1 MTAFLI
7 VRAEV
12 PEADRAAFDRW
23 YENEHLPDAVK
34 AFSAVSAERGWS
46 DVDPGVHMAFY
57 EFQDLARVRAI
68 ASSDTMKDMIKEF
81 DRNWQDRV
89 QRSREIVEIKQKL

>member
-12 PEADRAAFDRW
+12 PEADREAFDRW
-23 YENEHLPDAVK
+23 YQNEHLPDAVK
-34 AFSAVSAERGWS
+34 AFKSISAERGWS

-57 EFQDLARVRAI
+57 EFEDLARVRAV
-68 ASSDTMKDMIKEF
+68 ASSDAIKDMIKEF

-89 QRSREIVEIKQKL
+89 QRSREILEIKQKL

>member
-12 PEADRAAFDRW
+12 PEADREAFDRW
-23 YENEHLPDAVK
+23 YETEHLPDAVK
-34 AFSAVSAERGWS
+34 AFKAVSASRGWS

-57 EFQDLARVRAI
+57 EFQDLARVRAV
-68 ASSDTMKDMIKEF
+68 ASSDEIKEMIKEF

>member
-34 AFSAVSAERGWS
+34 AFEAVSAERGWS

>member
-12 PEADRAAFDRW
+12 PEADREAFDRW
-23 YENEHLPDAVK
+23 YETEHLPDAVK
-34 AFSAVSAERGWS
+34 AFKCEYAERGWS
-46 DVDPGVHMAFY
+46 DVDPGVHIAFY
-57 EFQDLARVRAI
+57 AFPDLARVRAV
-68 ASSDTMKDMIKEF
+68 ASSDEIKDMIKEF

-89 QRSREIVEIKQKL
+89 QRTREILEIKQRL

>member
-12 PEADRAAFDRW
+12 PEADREAFDRW

-34 AFSAVSAERGWS
+34 AFNCDSAERGWS

-57 EFQDLARVRAI
+57 AFPDLACVREV
-68 ASSDTMKDMIKEF
+68 ASSDAIKEMIKEF

-89 QRSREIVEIKQKL
+89 QRSREILEIKQKL